1 MAIYHLSAKII
12 SRSTGR
18 SATGAAAYRSGSEIV
33 DERTGLVHDYT
44 RKGGVDGTALMAPD
58 GAPEWATDRARL
70 WNEVEQIEKRK
81 DAQVAREI
89 VVAIPR
95 ELGREKMAELV
106 TGFAQDQFV
115 KKGMVADVAF
125 HHLDSENPHAHIMLT
140 TRTIGPDG
148 FGQKAR
154 EWNDKA
160 LLEQWRQQW
169 EQHAN
174 KALEMTGHEAR
185 IDHRSLEAQGIE
197 RAPTV
202 HLGPTATAIERRGA
216 VSERGDTNRE
226 RQQLN
231 AQVIDLAQARAR
243 MEQQRTDHP
252 LTTDAAALERQ
263 RKVKLAQE
271 RRELREAHEA
281 AEAIALIDLAEQQ
294 PEPPT
299 AAQQMTEERAAQE
312 QRQGDVNQVDTFKP
326 GAPRTIT
333 AADRPELEKRWQAE
347 RAAAFAPIQAK
358 AQRIQVKAEQ
368 MKARQGERLQAHE
381 KTKPAEPKGIKA
393 MLGRAGY
400 EQAAQTW
407 DKTKKQLEKRWHQ
420 LRERVERVAEYAKEG
435 FDMYLSKGQQLAE
448 KRLQRDKPELYEDL
462 QKARAADQEL
472 RKQKA
477 QEKHSERQHQRE
489 QARGRGGFE
498 R

>member
-44 RKGGVDGTALMAPD
+44 RKGGVDGTALMAPA

-231 AQVIDLAQARAR
+231 AQVIDLEQARVR
-243 MEQQRTDHP
+243 MEQQQNDHP
-252 LTTDAAALERQ
+252 LTTDTAALERQ
-263 RKVKLAQE
+263 RKARLAQE
-271 RRELREAHEA
+271 RRELREAHDA
-281 AEAIALIDLAEQQ
+281 AEAKALVDLAESTPAPASAALQEADQ
-294 PEPPT
+294 LATQAHTEAHQLGTFT
-299 AAQQMTEERAAQE
+299 APAGAA
-312 QRQGDVNQVDTFKP
+312 
-326 GAPRTIT
+326 RTIT
-333 AADRPELEKRWQAE
+333 AADLPALDKRWQAE
-347 RAAAFAPIQAK
+347 RAAAFKPIQEK
-358 AQRIQVKAEQ
+358 ARRVQARAEQ
-368 MKARQGERLQAHE
+368 MKTRQGQRLQAHE
-381 KTKPAEPKGIKA
+381 KAKPVEPKGLRA
-393 MLGRAGY
+393 MFGKAGY

-407 DKTKKQLEKRWHQ
+407 DKTKKQMQKRWHQ

-448 KRLQRDKPELYEDL
+448 KRLQEAKPELYSNLQDARSAATALRL
-462 QKARAADQEL
+462 QKAKEQRIE
-472 RKQKA
+472 R
-477 QEKHSERQHQRE
+477 EKTRE
-489 QARGRGGFE
+489 QSKDRGGFE
-498 R
+498 L

>member
-33 DERTGLVHDYT
+33 DERTGLVHNYT
-44 RKGGVDGTALMAPD
+44 RKGGVDGTALMAPA

-95 ELGREKMAELV
+95 ELSREQMAELV

-140 TRTIGPDG
+140 TRSIGPDG

-174 KALEMTGHEAR
+174 KALEMTGHETR

-216 VSERGDTNRE
+216 MSERGDTNRE

-252 LTTDAAALERQ
+252 LTTDTAALERQ
-263 RKVKLAQE
+263 RKARLAQE
-271 RRELREAHEA
+271 RRELREAHET
-281 AEAIALIDLAEQQ
+281 AEIKALVDLAE
-294 PEPPT
+294 PTPAPAT
-299 AAQQMTEERAAQE
+299 AAMQAADQLAT
-312 QRQGDVNQVDTFKP
+312 QAQTDAHQVDTFKAP
-326 GAPRTIT
+326 AGAPRTIT
-333 AADRPELEKRWQAE
+333 AADRPELEKRWQTE
-347 RAAAFAPIQAK
+347 RAAAFKPIQEK
-358 AQRIQVKAEQ
+358 AQRIQAKAEQ
-368 MKARQGERLQAHE
+368 MKTRQGQRLQAHE

-400 EQAAQTW
+400 EQGMQTW
-407 DKTKKQLEKRWHQ
+407 DKAKKQLEKRWHQ

-448 KRLQRDKPELYEDL
+448 KRLQRDKPELYADL
-462 QKARAADQEL
+462 QTARTAEVEQ
-472 RKQKA
+472 RRQKA
-477 QEKHSERQHQRE
+477 QEQASERQQQRE
-489 QARGRGGFE
+489 LGKQNKGFE